1 MAVLDSTETA
11 QLAALRQGERAA
23 FEALYHRYK
32 QPVYA
37 NIRKMVPDP
46 DAAEDLLQETF
57 IALWENRTA
66 IDPAKGAGG
75 WLFVVSYNK
84 AASYLKKKLREAAIL
99 EPETDLAELA
109 VADELGDE
117 ELYTTQLALV
127 EEAVAHLPARKQAVF
142 RLCRFEGKSAEEVA
156 AATGIS
162 VASVKDYLKQS
173 TRFIREYIHLGHA
186 PTQALAVAGLLVLL
200 ELLELG

>member
-1 MAVLDSTETA
+1 MPVQFSEAEQVTA
-11 QLAALRQGERAA
+11 LVQDQVPA
-23 FEALYHRYK
+23 FEALYNHYK

-46 DAAEDLLQETF
+46 VAAEDLLQETF

-66 IDPAKGAGG
+66 LDPAKGAGG

-84 AASYLKKKLREAAIL
+84 AASFLKKKLREADIL
-99 EPETDLAELA
+99 EPETDLAQLA

-127 EEAVAHLPARKQAVF
+127 EEAVAHLPARKQAIF

-162 VASVKDYLKQS
+162 VASVRDYLKQS
-173 TRFIREYIHLGHA
+173 TRFIREYIQLGGA
-186 PTQALAVAGLLVLL
+186 PTQVLAVAGLLVLW
-200 ELLELG
+200 ELG

>member
-1 MAVLDSTETA
+1 MAVLDSETA
-11 QLAALRQGERAA
+11 QLTALSQGERTA

-46 DAAEDLLQETF
+46 EAAEDLLQETF

-66 IDPAKGAGG
+66 LDPAKGAGG

-84 AASYLKKKLREAAIL
+84 AASFLKKKLREAAIL
-99 EPETDLAELA
+99 EPEADLAELA
-109 VADELGDE
+109 VADDLGDE

-173 TRFIREYIHLGHA
+173 TRFIREYIHLGHT

-200 ELLELG
+200 ELG